1 VVTSVNEGKESVD
14 KFDSV
19 CISNGHYEAMVK
31 PDLKGHD
38 IFPNKI
44 CHSHDYK
51 LPTDFSG

>member
-1 VVTSVNEGKESVD
+1 MVTSVSGDKESVD

-38 IFPNKI
+38 VFPNKI
-44 CHSHDYK
+44 HHSHDYK
-51 LPTDFSG
+51 HGSDYAG